1 MKIEKRHIREAASL
15 LLELESDDTMLKI
28 LAAEF
33 VSNFIDASDV
43 MKHVLLIIK
52 NVFHYHPSPNEIRL
66 MEKFIGA
73 RFTESE
79 LKRWN
84 HYGPDTKTSLLVAIA
99 SEYMHRYIRRAIFL

>member
-1 MKIEKRHIREAASL
+1 
-15 LLELESDDTMLKI
+15 
-28 LAAEF
+28 
-33 VSNFIDASDV
+33 
-43 MKHVLLIIK
+43 
-52 NVFHYHPSPNEIRL
+52 